1 MSNHPSPRKRKV
13 SNPDSYIR
21 TKNKNARLKGQE
33 YVSPSGKT
41 VASKQP
47 EFDCR
52 CANQCLK
59 KIGEDGCTQMFSKF
73 YNLSSKNEQDLFLQG
88 QVDAIEVQRRRP
100 STDTPPQRAQK
111 TASFKY
117 HVNKVPIKQAKIED
131 ILKLK
136 EYIPDVY
143 SAFYNEV
150 FQWLTTTNNQGP
162 DSDYEIETDNEIE
175 EH

>member
-59 KIGEDGCTQMFSKF
+59 KIGEDGCTQIFSKF

-100 STDTPPQRAQK
+100 STDTPQRAQK

-117 HVNKVPIKQAKIED
+117 HVVNGSKRTEVCFKGFLSLYNISEKRVRRIRN
-131 ILKLK
+131 LKL
-136 EYIPDVY
+136 VG
-143 SAFYNEV
+143 EV
-150 FQWLTTTNNQGP
+150 PLDKRG
-162 DSDYEIETDNEIE
+162 
-175 EH
+175 

>member
-1 MSNHPSPRKRKV
+1 FFPVPGHSFLPCDRDFGIISKALRRHDRLFTPEEVKEVIEKSSSIPAFTMINGIICHNFFMSK
-13 SNPDSYIR
+13 
-21 TKNKNARLKGQE
+21 TKL
-33 YVSPSGKT
+33 V
-41 VASKQP
+41 
-47 EFDCR
+47 F
-52 CANQCLK
+52 
-59 KIGEDGCTQMFSKF
+59 
-73 YNLSSKNEQDLFLQG
+73 
-88 QVDAIEVQRRRP
+88 
-100 STDTPPQRAQK
+100 PPTEPAYPQ
-111 TASFKY
+111 
-117 HVNKVPIKQAKIED
+117 NKVPIKQAKLED